1 MNFELFW
8 NIRKGR
14 KFIVYT
20 FEIFKKIF
28 EMIKIVM
35 RAGNVEIRLSVLG
48 TIRSK
53 VSYICD
59 GSLKF
64 YRSDKE
70 PFRSSVNDT

>member
-1 MNFELFW
+1 
-8 NIRKGR
+8 
-14 KFIVYT
+14 
-20 FEIFKKIF
+20 
-28 EMIKIVM
+28 MIKIVTK
-35 RAGNVEIRLSVLG
+35 AGNVEIRLSVLG